1 MAVFG
6 SLLHQSSVN
15 GIALLEG
22 LLGRSPLADEA
33 GDEGRGVGVLVG
45 LADAEEGVGTGN
57 GTNSDVQTAL
67 LSEAIVS

>member
-1 MAVFG
+1 MD
-6 SLLHQSSVN
+6 

-22 LLGRSPLADEA
+22 LLGRCPLADEA
-33 GDEGRGVGVLVG
+33 GDERRGVGVLVG

-57 GTNSDVQTAL
+57 GTDGNVQAAL